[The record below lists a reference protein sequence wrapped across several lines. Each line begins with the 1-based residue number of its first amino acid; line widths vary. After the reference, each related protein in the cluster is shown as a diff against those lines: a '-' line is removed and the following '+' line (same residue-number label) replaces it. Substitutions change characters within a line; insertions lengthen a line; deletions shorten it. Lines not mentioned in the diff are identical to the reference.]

1 MNIKI
6 TRLDSRLFLDV
17 AGDNLLEISNYK
29 ISSPVNIGGNTE
41 LELKIVL
48 KNEDKFLI
56 DELTN

>member
-17 AGDNLLEISNYK
+17 TGDNLLEISNYK

-48 KNEDKFLI
+48 KDEDKISI